1 MWATVYCVGI
11 MYLFLWITAVCL
23 EQYLQLTTRQEIWI
37 KIKRSDQIYF
47 VNINTNTRTT
57 NVTDN
62 YNNSTSSNNSNH
74 YNK

>member
-1 MWATVYCVGI
+1 MWVTVYCVGI

-62 YNNSTSSNNSNH
+62 YNNNTSSNNSNH